1 VAVVGNFFNS
11 INSRLVEH
19 PLRRFT
25 KLVKLALGSIFLVN
39 PDLVELVC
47 LGNFLWSGT
56 VFGGSGAGGVV
67 PNRP

>member
-1 VAVVGNFFNS
+1 VN
-11 INSRLVEH
+11 
-19 PLRRFT
+19 
-25 KLVKLALGSIFLVN
+25 LALGSIFLVN